1 MYNLDIDEIRELANS
16 IGSSTSNL
24 DEQFER
30 LNSALNK
37 KFGIVLPKGLKRASY
52 EKFMDIVSSP
62 LIYE

>member
-30 LNSALNK
+30 LNSALYKNL
-37 KFGIVLPKGLKRASY
+37 V
-52 EKFMDIVSSP
+52 
-62 LIYE
+62 